1 MHDGMI
7 RDKQYGIENNG
18 LVIFR
23 NLGFSFLRTERDFV
37 AVPQA
42 RKKLLIRGRSLGC
55 PGGIRGIYCRATLRR
70 GRGRGPGHGPSLKT
84 IYFCRKAAK

>member
-7 RDKQYGIENNG
+7 RDKQYGIENDG

-23 NLGFSFLRTERDFV
+23 NLRFSFSCTERDFI

-42 RKKLLIRGRSLGC
+42 RKKLLIGGRSLDC
-55 PGGIRGIYCRATLRR
+55 PGGIGIYCRATLRR
-70 GRGRGPGHGPSLKT
+70 GRVLRPKSQNN
-84 IYFCRKAAK
+84 FF